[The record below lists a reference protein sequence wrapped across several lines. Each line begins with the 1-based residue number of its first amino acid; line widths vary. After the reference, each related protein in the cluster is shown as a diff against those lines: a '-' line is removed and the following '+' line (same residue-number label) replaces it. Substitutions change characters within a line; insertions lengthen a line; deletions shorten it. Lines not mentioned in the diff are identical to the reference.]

1 MHAPQRIVSLL
12 ASATE
17 ILACL
22 GLLDKIAGI
31 SHECDYPPG
40 VAVKPVVT
48 RSTLASSLS
57 SKQIDDTVRQQLEA
71 GEALYQLDVDEICRI
86 EPDLV
91 ITQAQ
96 CDVCA
101 VRYLDVMA
109 MVESQPALAATS
121 VLALNPSSLEDILE
135 DIVRVG
141 RAAGCLDRAE
151 QLVEKLQQRM
161 LVIQQLVMEK
171 QKPRVACIE
180 WIEPMMLAGNWVPD
194 LISMAGGES
203 LMAKSGRESA
213 YCRWQDV
220 VQLDP
225 EVIVIAPC
233 GFNLE
238 RSLQE
243 AVVMTGWDR
252 WQELAAV
259 KDKRVFVLDGNALL
273 NRSGPRVVDTIEV
286 LAGLI
291 HPHDVEV
298 PAGDCSRGKGWDE
311 LERQI

>member
-22 GLLDKIAGI
+22 GLLDEIRGV

-40 VAVKPVVT
+40 VAVKQKVT
-48 RSTLASSLS
+48 RSTLARSLS
-57 SKQIDDTVRQQLEA
+57 SKQIDDAVRQQLEA
-71 GEALYQLDVDEICRI
+71 GESLYQLDVEEICRI

-101 VRYLDVMA
+101 VRYQDVMA
-109 MVESQPALAATS
+109 LVESRPALAATT
-121 VLALNPSSLEDILE
+121 VLALNPTTLEEILE

-141 RAAGCLDRAE
+141 RAAGCLERAD
-151 QLVEKLQQRM
+151 QLVEELQQRM

-171 QKPRVACIE
+171 TKPRVACIE
-180 WIEPMMLAGNWVPD
+180 WIEPVMLAGNWVPD

-203 LMAKSGRESA
+203 LLAKAGRESA
-213 YCRWQDV
+213 YCSWQDV
-220 VQLDP
+220 VELDP

-233 GFNLE
+233 GFNLD

-243 AVVMTGWDR
+243 AVAMPGWDH
-252 WQELAAV
+252 WHELAAV
-259 KDKRVFVLDGNALL
+259 KDNRVFVLDGNALL

-286 LAGLI
+286 LAWLF
-291 HPHDVEV
+291 HPDDVV
-298 PAGDCSRGKGWDE
+298 APAGDCSRGRVWDE
-311 LERQI
+311 LGREI